1 MEFDEILLD
10 ENPKDGYI
18 EIKPQIMG
26 VISNGSRYKAMIV
39 TNYLYYTCTT
49 KDDWLSCSIAKDA
62 NLLYF
67 STSTND
73 TGKERK
79 GHITVSATDSKGKVL
94 KSTVFTV
101 EQQIP
106 EKTEEWVTASPST
119 LQFDAEGGK
128 KESVIDHSYAFN
140 YLDVD
145 WSDELSGWATID
157 WKETAT
163 GWNIVVDANANNTGE
178 ERSGTITIYA
188 GASNEAIQDAK
199 NGKFDPDVVAKT
211 TILVKQNA
219 EAPFDARADVQSCSF
234 KIYDF
239 RGMNAEGKEV
249 NTLTW
254 NGINVL
260 RFGSFESSGFSSEV
274 GNFTCTANGNRGA
287 FTVTGERESTNN
299 GVSKETFKFTVE
311 PQENGNY
318 GKISDLVYTRY
329 QHFSNG
335 DGNSVLSNTT
345 HTWNYKI
352 HLSNIPIGY
361 VSKDN
366 TYCCWSG
373 GYGDGVQCL
382 EFETTYSIYDDKE
395 QKNVLEYACNNYADY
410 DLTNFYIY
418 VFFPEK

>member
-1 MEFDEILLD
+1 MRL
-10 ENPKDGYI
+10 
-18 EIKPQIMG
+18 
-26 VISNGSRYKAMIV
+26 SR
-39 TNYLYYTCTT
+39 
-49 KDDWLSCSIAKDA
+49 
-62 NLLYF
+62 
-67 STSTND
+67 
-73 TGKERK
+73 
-79 GHITVSATDSKGKVL
+79 
-94 KSTVFTV
+94 
-101 EQQIP
+101 
-106 EKTEEWVTASPST
+106 
-119 LQFDAEGGK
+119 
-128 KESVIDHSYAFN
+128 
-140 YLDVD
+140 
-145 WSDELSGWATID
+145 
-157 WKETAT
+157 
-163 GWNIVVDANANNTGE
+163 
-178 ERSGTITIYA
+178 
-188 GASNEAIQDAK
+188 
-199 NGKFDPDVVAKT
+199 
-211 TILVKQNA
+211 
-219 EAPFDARADVQSCSF
+219 
-234 KIYDF
+234 
-239 RGMNAEGKEV
+239 
-249 NTLTW
+249 TLTW